1 MHNVLIAADD
11 FKEQSTMA
19 KLTFDHD
26 ENELSLTHLLFPTS
40 CALILQLNIICAM
53 SFAIQPSYLNVLV
66 GVLTTLMSAV
76 MMAVAVEAPKFL
88 TDRLEN
94 SKVGE
99 SLFTFR
105 GRYVMD
111 LLIALFLFAMK
122 PWGIVLGSMTLFLIF
137 GIRFLGVKQP
147 DAFNE
152 IFRQSD
158 MESTADSYTLES
170 EYDTPVVERR

>member
-1 MHNVLIAADD
+1 
-11 FKEQSTMA
+11 
-19 KLTFDHD
+19 
-26 ENELSLTHLLFPTS
+26 LSPVS
-40 CALILQLNIICAM
+40 LQLNIACAL
-53 SFAIQPSYLNVLV
+53 SFAWRPDYLRILV
-66 GVLTTLMSAV
+66 GILVTVMSLIMLT
-76 MMAVAVEAPKFL
+76 VAVEAPKFI

-99 SLFTFR
+99 TLFTFR

-111 LLIALFLFAMK
+111 LFIALFLFAMP
-122 PWGIVLGSMTLFLIF
+122 PWGMILGASTLFLIF

>member
-1 MHNVLIAADD
+1 MSSKHRLTRSFRTISGILYLLNIA
-11 FKEQSTMA
+11 
-19 KLTFDHD
+19 
-26 ENELSLTHLLFPTS
+26 
-40 CALILQLNIICAM
+40 CAL
-53 SFAIQPSYLNVLV
+53 SFAWRPDYLRILV
-66 GVLTTLMSAV
+66 GILVTVMSLIMLT
-76 MMAVAVEAPKFL
+76 VAVEAPKFI

-99 SLFTFR
+99 TLFTFR

-111 LLIALFLFAMK
+111 LFIALFLFAMP
-122 PWGIVLGSMTLFLIF
+122 PWGMILGASTLFLIF

>member
-1 MHNVLIAADD
+1 
-11 FKEQSTMA
+11 
-19 KLTFDHD
+19 
-26 ENELSLTHLLFPTS
+26 
-40 CALILQLNIICAM
+40 M
-53 SFAIQPSYLNVLV
+53 SFAVQPNYLHILV
-66 GVLTTLMSAV
+66 GVLTSLMCIV
-76 MMAVAVEAPKFL
+76 MLSVAVEAPKFV

-111 LLIALFLFAMK
+111 LLVALFLFAMK
-122 PWGIVLGSMTLFLIF
+122 PWGIVLGACTLFLIF

>member
-1 MHNVLIAADD
+1 MHVYIICRVV
-11 FKEQSTMA
+11 
-19 KLTFDHD
+19 
-26 ENELSLTHLLFPTS
+26 LSLFFGCCRLLQQLNMA
-40 CALILQLNIICAM
+40 CAL
-53 SFAIQPSYLNVLV
+53 SFAWVPAYLHVLV
-66 GVLTTLMSAV
+66 GVLVTLGCMV
-76 MMAVAVEAPKFL
+76 MFAVAVEAPKFL
-88 TDRLEN
+88 TDRLEQ

-99 SLFTFR
+99 RLFTFR

-111 LLIALFLFAMK
+111 LLIALFLFAMA
-122 PWGIVLGSMTLFLIF
+122 PWGIILGACTLGLIF

-158 MESTADSYTLES
+158 MESSAADSYTLES

>member
-1 MHNVLIAADD
+1 MSLI
-11 FKEQSTMA
+11 M
-19 KLTFDHD
+19 LT
-26 ENELSLTHLLFPTS
+26 
-40 CALILQLNIICAM
+40 
-53 SFAIQPSYLNVLV
+53 
-66 GVLTTLMSAV
+66 
-76 MMAVAVEAPKFL
+76 VAVEAPKFI

-99 SLFTFR
+99 TLFTFR

-111 LLIALFLFAMK
+111 LFIALFLFAMP
-122 PWGIVLGSMTLFLIF
+122 PWGMILGAATLFLIF

>member
-1 MHNVLIAADD
+1 MNFAWVALYLHILVG
-11 FKEQSTMA
+11 
-19 KLTFDHD
+19 
-26 ENELSLTHLLFPTS
+26 SLT
-40 CALILQLNIICAM
+40 
-53 SFAIQPSYLNVLV
+53 SFACF
-66 GVLTTLMSAV
+66 V
-76 MMAVAVEAPKFL
+76 MLFVAIEAPKFI

-94 SKVGE
+94 SKIGE

-111 LLIALFLFAMK
+111 LIIALFLFAMP
-122 PWGIVLGSMTLFLIF
+122 PWGIILGVCTLFLIF

-152 IFRQSD
+152 IFRQAD